1 MITPAGSEC
10 VFYYEDFQRGAAR
23 QECRAA
29 KMPHSAGWRPTDCND
44 CPVPS
49 ILTANGSGSLELRIL
64 ISRKRL
70 RFGPRVTVEAWCTL
84 HGPIGGDPHV
94 GCAECNA
101 EADELL
107 RRALE

>member
-10 VFYYEDFQRGAAR
+10 GFYYEDFQRGANR

-29 KMPHSAGWRPTDCND
+29 KAPRSAPWRPDVCKG

-49 ILTANGSGSLELRIL
+49 ILAANGSRSLELRIL
-64 ISRKRL
+64 IGRKKL
-70 RFGPRVTVEAWCTL
+70 RFGPGVTVEAWCAL
-84 HGPIGGDPHV
+84 HGPIVGDPHV

-107 RRALE
+107 RRALQ

>member
-1 MITPAGSEC
+1 MITPAGNEC
-10 VFYYEDFQRGAAR
+10 HYYYEDFARGASR

-29 KMPHSAGWRPTDCND
+29 KTPRSAEWRPVDCAD

-49 ILTANGSGSLELRIL
+49 ILAANGSTTLELRIH
-64 ISRKRL
+64 IRRKKLRL
-70 RFGPRVTVEAWCTL
+70 GPRVTVEAWCAL
-84 HGPIGGDPHV
+84 HGPIDGDPRI
-94 GCAECNA
+94 GCTECNA

>member
-10 VFYYEDFQRGAAR
+10 GFYYQDFQRGANR
-23 QECRAA
+23 QECRVA
-29 KMPHSAGWRPTDCND
+29 KMPRSATWRPADCKD

-49 ILTANGSGSLELRIL
+49 ILAANGSATLELRIL
-64 ISRKRL
+64 IGGRKLRL
-70 RFGPRVTVEAWCTL
+70 GPRVTVEAWCSL
-84 HGPIGGDPHV
+84 HGPISGDPRV
-94 GCAECNA
+94 GCVECNA